1 MPENQKLKKTFEELG
16 WYVYALAYPKA
27 YTKKHPKEKGIF
39 YIGKG
44 IHNRVLQH
52 INEAENKES
61 KTDKLDTIRK
71 ILKEGFSVDYYI
83 LRHQIPTEDEA
94 YRIESVCIDL
104 LNYKDFDFCCLK
116 NDVTGH
122 GENEFG
128 IKTLEELQEQYGN
141 LPYLQIDDDS
151 ELLCICIN
159 QYYGKND
166 EDGNPVSIY
175 DAVRGSWSITPSRA
189 NKCKYVIAEYHG
201 ISRGVFKVNKKG
213 WQKCNDS
220 ERYFFE
226 GKDVSDTEGKEY
238 MNCILPEKKKGAA
251 NPCRYLSKEN
261 CVIERKD
268 TESYKKNSVIAICVN
283 RSYGQLDE
291 KGHEIDAYNAVRA
304 SWKLSPEKANNY
316 KYIIAEYY
324 GKCVGVFITDKEG
337 WIESNA
343 CPGRYYFNGK
353 QAPRKIYNQYIEMV
367 LPPRK
372 QGEANPVRY
381 FEEL

>member
-1 MPENQKLKKTFEELG
+1 MDKEKQKTMKTFEELG

-44 IHNRVLQH
+44 IYDRVLQH
-52 INEAENKES
+52 LKEAENSES

-71 ILKEGFSVDYYI
+71 IIKEGFSVDYYI

-104 LNYKDFDFCCLK
+104 LSYKDFGFCCLK

-128 IKTLEELQEQYGN
+128 IKTLDELEEQYGN
-141 LPYLQIDDDS
+141 LPHLQINDDS

-159 QYYGKND
+159 QCYGKDD
-166 EDGNPVSIY
+166 EDGNPISIY
-175 DAVRGSWSITPSRA
+175 EAVRGSWTIAPKHA

-201 ISRGVFKVNKKG
+201 ISRGVFKVNKIG

-226 GKDVSDTEGKEY
+226 GKDVSEKEGKEY
-238 MNCILPEKKKGAA
+238 MNCILQEKKIGAA
-251 NPCRYLSKEN
+251 LPFRYISKKN
-261 CVIERKD
+261 CVIEKEVK
-268 TESYKKNSVIAICVN
+268 T
-283 RSYGQLDE
+283 
-291 KGHEIDAYNAVRA
+291 
-304 SWKLSPEKANNY
+304 NY
-316 KYIIAEYY
+316 KNI
-324 GKCVGVFITDKEG
+324 
-337 WIESNA
+337 
-343 CPGRYYFNGK
+343 
-353 QAPRKIYNQYIEMV
+353 
-367 LPPRK
+367 L
-372 QGEANPVRY
+372 
-381 FEEL
+381 